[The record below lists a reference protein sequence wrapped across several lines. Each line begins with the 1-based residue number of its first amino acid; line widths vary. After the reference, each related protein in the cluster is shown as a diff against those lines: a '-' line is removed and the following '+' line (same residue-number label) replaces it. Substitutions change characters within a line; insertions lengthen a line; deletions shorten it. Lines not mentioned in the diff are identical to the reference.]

1 MLKLP
6 IIELHQILVDLR
18 RTIEFYSMPTWLSF
32 ILEVLK
38 LTIPALIVFLTA
50 YYILKTYLENQ
61 YRLKMAEIKQGQI
74 QTTLPLKLQAYERLS
89 MLCERIAI
97 PNLLLRIRKDGM
109 TAGELQVS
117 LLLAIQQ
124 EYEHNITQQ
133 VYVSGQLWEIIK
145 MARDEAVNVVALVA
159 EKVGPR
165 ADGKELAQALFNIV
179 NQREAMAVEK
189 ALMAIK
195 KEAAIVL

>member
-1 MLKLP
+1 
-6 IIELHQILVDLR
+6 
-18 RTIEFYSMPTWLSF
+18 MPTWLSF
-32 ILEVLK
+32 VLEVLK

-179 NQREAMAVEK
+179 NQREAMAVE
-189 ALMAIK
+189 
-195 KEAAIVL
+195 

>member
-165 ADGKELAQALFNIV
+165 ADGRELAQALFNIV
-179 NQREAMAVEK
+179 NQRDAMAVEK
-189 ALMAIK
+189 ALLAIK

>member
-1 MLKLP
+1 
-6 IIELHQILVDLR
+6 
-18 RTIEFYSMPTWLSF
+18 MPTWLSF

-109 TAGELQVS
+109 TAGELQVA

-145 MARDEAVNVVALVA
+145 MARDEAVNLVALVA

-165 ADGKELAQALFNIV
+165 ADGRELAQALFNIV
-179 NQREAMAVEK
+179 NQRDAMAVEK
-189 ALMAIK
+189 ALLAIK

>member
-1 MLKLP
+1 
-6 IIELHQILVDLR
+6 
-18 RTIEFYSMPTWLSF
+18 MPTWLSF
-32 ILEVLK
+32 VLEVLK

-89 MLCERIAI
+89 MFCERIAI

-179 NQREAMAVEK
+179 NQREAMAVE
-189 ALMAIK
+189 
-195 KEAAIVL
+195 

>member
-1 MLKLP
+1 
-6 IIELHQILVDLR
+6 
-18 RTIEFYSMPTWLSF
+18 MPTWLSF

>member
-1 MLKLP
+1 
-6 IIELHQILVDLR
+6 
-18 RTIEFYSMPTWLSF
+18 MPTWLSF

-109 TAGELQVS
+109 TAGELQVA

>member
-1 MLKLP
+1 MP
-6 IIELHQILVDLR
+6 I
-18 RTIEFYSMPTWLSF
+18 WLSF

-38 LTIPALIVFLTA
+38 LTVPALIVFLTA
-50 YYILKTYLENQ
+50 YYILKTYLESQ
-61 YRLKMAEIKQGQI
+61 YRLQMAEIRKGQLA
-74 QTTLPLKLQAYERLS
+74 TTLPLKLQAYERLS
-89 MLCERIAI
+89 MFCERIAI

-117 LLLAIQQ
+117 LLLSIQQ

-133 VYVSGQLWEIIK
+133 VYVSDQLWEIIK
-145 MARDEAVNVVALVA
+145 MARDEAVNLVALVA
-159 EKVGPR
+159 DKVGPK

-179 NQREAMAVEK
+179 NQREVMAVEK
-189 ALMAIK
+189 ALLAIK